1 MNMGTNTIIYFTLEE
16 LIEVHAI
23 CRAGAIIGGKNEE
36 AYDSAMKKLES
47 ATSNL
52 YAEKFLYKVFFGKE
66 LIYCESKESAEN
78 MVELLRKA
86 GYDAHMNVWNWK
98 AFIEK

>member
-1 MNMGTNTIIYFTLEE
+1 MGENIIINFSPEE
-16 LIEVHAI
+16 LKEVHAI

-47 ATSNL
+47 AASNL
-52 YAEKFLYKVFFGKE
+52 YAEKFLYKVFSGKE
-66 LIYCESKESAEN
+66 TIYCESKESAEN
-78 MVELLRKA
+78 MVELLKKA

-98 AFIEK
+98 TFIEK